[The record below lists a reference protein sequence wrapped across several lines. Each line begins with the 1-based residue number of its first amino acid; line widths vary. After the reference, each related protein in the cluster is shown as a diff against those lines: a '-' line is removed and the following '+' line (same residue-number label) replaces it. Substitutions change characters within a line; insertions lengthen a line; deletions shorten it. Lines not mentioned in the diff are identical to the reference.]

1 MISEKITYTDYNGKE
16 RTETFY
22 FNLSKAELTE
32 LQNSVDGG
40 FGAYLNRIRDAENI
54 PELVKVFKEII
65 LMSYG
70 EKSEDGKYFLKKKN
84 GVQLSE
90 LFEQTEAYSVLFMKL
105 ANDDKAAAQFV
116 NGIIPAD
123 VRANSVADPN
133 A

>member
-1 MISEKITYTDYNGKE
+1 MISEKLTYTDYNGKE
-16 RTETFY
+16 RTETYY

-40 FGAYLNRIRDAENI
+40 FGAYITRIRDAENL

-70 EKSEDGKYFLKKKN
+70 EKSDDGKYFLKKKN
-84 GVQLSE
+84 GVRLAE
-90 LFEQTEAYSVLFMKL
+90 MFEQTEAYSTLFMKL
-105 ANDDKAAAQFV
+105 ATDDKAAARFI

-123 VRANSVADPN
+123 MRTQLPANPN

>member
-123 VRANSVADPN
+123 VRANSVVDPN